1 MLIKKIEEF
10 MAQPDATGNRL
21 VGEAEVSE
29 AFREGTGLESQVLW
43 NRRAINTLSDA
54 KAPW

>member
-1 MLIKKIEEF
+1 

-29 AFREGTGLESQVLW
+29 AFQEGTGFESPVLW

>member
-1 MLIKKIEEF
+1 
-10 MAQPDATGNRL
+10 MAQSDATGNRL

-29 AFREGTGLESQVLW
+29 AFPEETGFESQVLW
-43 NRRAINTLSDA
+43 NQRAINTLSDA